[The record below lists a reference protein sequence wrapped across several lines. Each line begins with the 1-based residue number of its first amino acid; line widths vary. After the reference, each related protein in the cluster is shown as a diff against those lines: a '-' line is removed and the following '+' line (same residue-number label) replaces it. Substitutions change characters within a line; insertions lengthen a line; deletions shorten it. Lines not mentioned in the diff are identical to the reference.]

1 MLICSTE
8 NMEHCEFEI
17 RLYILCMGISS
28 VSESVLNQIDGIV
41 NSLNFREFFVM
52 ASLAYRLKY
61 SFIIFEIT
69 LMSGQVARVTDSE
82 RCL

>member
-1 MLICSTE
+1 
-8 NMEHCEFEI
+8 MEHCEFEMC
-17 RLYILCMGISS
+17 LYILGMGISS
-28 VSESVLNQIDGIV
+28 VSESVLNQIDDIV

-52 ASLAYRLKY
+52 ASLVYRLKY

-69 LMSGQVARVTDSE
+69 LMSEQVARVTDSE